1 VAVEK
6 LILTKCS
13 EISSHQ
19 DALQATSSTWVD
31 IFYPQICGCF
41 LRKRLFQHPLAK
53 ALIEKPR
60 RRYTKRWPCQRRC
73 SRCRWRCRPLAPIQ
87 CAEAQTST
95 LAKLDKLGHQ
105 LLNFRTGTSLGG
117 RQLFFCSHPD
127 SSTQAPLVEQVCWS
141 DAYAERQHSGKCYDG
156 GLNCLVLRVS
166 LHSCPESVPLRF
178 LLSYSR

>member
-1 VAVEK
+1 MLRNFIAPGCPTSDFLDLGGHFLSPNLRLFSPKATFSTPTRQSTHREAETPIHQAVAVSK
-6 LILTKCS
+6 
-13 EISSHQ
+13 
-19 DALQATSSTWVD
+19 ALLAV
-31 IFYPQICGCF
+31 
-41 LRKRLFQHPLAK
+41 PLAV
-53 ALIEKPR
+53 
-60 RRYTKRWPCQRRC
+60 
-73 SRCRWRCRPLAPIQ
+73 RPLAPIQ